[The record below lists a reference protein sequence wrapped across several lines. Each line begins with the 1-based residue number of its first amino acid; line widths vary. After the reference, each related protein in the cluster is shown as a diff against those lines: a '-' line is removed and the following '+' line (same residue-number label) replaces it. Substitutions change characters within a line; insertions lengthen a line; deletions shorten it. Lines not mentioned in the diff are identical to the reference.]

1 MRVRNEIIFGVIQV
15 LSIKSVGLFLI
26 YCNVVVT
33 VKGKKNVTV
42 CSDFSTLQSPSL
54 SARKWDLLGTHSP
67 LRADGIVSVTLFES
81 RHEGTVPVT
90 YDNEC
95 PEFQTV
101 CPGFCAHLLFSY
113 SSYRLQSPW
122 SEPHSSPESYS
133 SYRLQWRGDER
144 EKWQTIDFL
153 VIIFASLMKFPSI

>member
-1 MRVRNEIIFGVIQV
+1 MRFYFGVIQV

-101 CPGFCAHLLFSY
+101 CPGFCAHLHFLTVLTD
-113 SSYRLQSPW
+113 YRRVYFTLLEALQNFN
-122 SEPHSSPESYS
+122 
-133 SYRLQWRGDER
+133 
-144 EKWQTIDFL
+144 I
-153 VIIFASLMKFPSI
+153 